1 MDRLDKFVSENSTL
15 SRSDAK
21 NAIKGGRV
29 TVNGVISKSPE
40 MKVSESDE
48 IVLDKKPLKKSGM
61 IYIML
66 NKPQGIISAT
76 EDGREKTV
84 VDFVKADPS
93 MKERIG
99 KRDIF
104 PIGRLDKDTE
114 GLIILTDDG
123 PLCHDL
129 LSPKHHVEKVY
140 YAECAGKLCD
150 DAVKMFSEGVQVGED
165 YKAAP
170 AGLKILE
177 KNDSSCKLEI
187 TLIEGKFHEVKR
199 MCHEAGVEVTFLK
212 RIRFGKLSLPADL
225 GTGEFKEIP
234 DFPEKVR

>member
-1 MDRLDKFVSENSTL
+1 MDRLDKFISENSTL
-15 SRSDAK
+15 SRSEAK
-21 NAIKGGRV
+21 NAIKAGRV
-29 TVNGVISKSPE
+29 TVNGVKAKSAE
-40 MKVSESDE
+40 AKVSDEDE
-48 IVLDKKPLKKSGM
+48 IILDKKALKKSGM
-61 IYIML
+61 IYIVL

-76 EDGREKTV
+76 EDGKEKTV
-84 VDFVKADPS
+84 VDFVKSDPA

-123 PLCHDL
+123 ALCHEL
-129 LSPKHHVEKVY
+129 LSPRHHVEKVY
-140 YAECAGKLCD
+140 YAECSGKLCEN
-150 DAVKMFSEGVQVGED
+150 AVKMFSEGVQVGED

-170 AGLKILE
+170 AGLKIHE